1 MDLKIRKYINED
13 YDLLIE
19 LWKISSLPYRPK
31 GRDSREELVRQN
43 KLDCSLFLVA
53 EAEGRLIGSLFGSH
67 DGRKGWIN
75 RLAVHPDFQRKNIG
89 TKLVEE
95 VEKLLEKAEIGI
107 FACLIEAENEI
118 SKKVF
123 QRLGYKVFKGI
134 SYCTKRSYEDV

>member
-1 MDLKIRKYINED
+1 MDLKIRKYVNED
-13 YDLLIE
+13 YNSLIE

-43 KLDCSLFLVA
+43 KLDCSIFLVA
-53 EAEGRLIGSLFGSH
+53 EAEERLIGSLFGSH

-75 RLAVHPDFQRKNIG
+75 RLAVHPDFQQQNIG
-89 TKLVEE
+89 TKLVDK
-95 VEKLLEKAEIGI
+95 VEKLFEKAGIGI
-107 FACLIEAENEI
+107 FACLIEEENEV

-134 SYCTKRSYEDV
+134 SYCTKRLYEDV